1 MPQRGKVNSFE
12 IKPEKF
18 GRYILLD
25 RIGAGGMAEVFRA
38 VMPGVEG
45 FQRTFVLKRIL
56 AERAQSPY
64 FVEMFVQEARI
75 NALLN
80 HPNIVQVFDFGN
92 VGGTYF
98 LAMEYVRGR
107 DVSEML
113 RRLRAR
119 DRPCPVAV
127 AAFIA
132 REVAGALEYA
142 HSLTASDGTPL
153 NIVHRDISPSNI
165 ICLRA
170 GGVKLLDFGI
180 AKALNE
186 PEIERTGQ
194 GLFKGKLSYISPE
207 RIKDL
212 PVDGRA
218 DLFALGAVLWEL
230 LAGRKLFRGKTE
242 FDTLKNVAQMPVP
255 PPSSIRGDV
264 PPELDRI
271 VARALARDPAQRYAT
286 GQELADDLDR
296 LLETLRYQSRALP
309 DLLHELFGAELTS
322 RQIPTTVLTNEML
335 AACRADPSSS
345 GAGALDPTPA
355 APRAP
360 APTADEYS
368 ISIGAGAEM
377 AAPIR
382 PPSRWLSWVAAS
394 IGTATLVLLM
404 VARGGGG
411 RSQGA
416 TLPPLPAA
424 SIGAVLPESPA
435 AAAAKRDPSSIAAA
449 ASADAPGEAPA
460 EAEAEP
466 QPAARDS
473 ASGEPAA
480 SGPARHVRR
489 SSKGRVARG
498 LSVDPFAEAASR
510 GGR

>member
-1 MPQRGKVNSFE
+1 MMIARGGTVESFE
-12 IKPEKF
+12 IRPERF

-45 FQRTFVLKRIL
+45 FQRTFVVKRIL

-75 NALLN
+75 NALLH

-107 DVSEML
+107 DVSEIL

-119 DRPCPVAV
+119 ERPCPVGV

-132 REVAGALEYA
+132 REVAGALAYA
-142 HSLTASDGTPL
+142 HTLAAADGTPF
-153 NIVHRDISPSNI
+153 NVVHRDISPPNI
-165 ICLRA
+165 ICPRA

-180 AKALNE
+180 AKALGE
-186 PEIERTGQ
+186 PEVEKTGHR
-194 GLFKGKLSYISPE
+194 LFKGKLSYVSPE

-230 LAGRKLFRGKTE
+230 LVGRKLFRGKSE
-242 FDTLKNVAQMPVP
+242 FETLKNVVEMEVP
-255 PPSSIRGDV
+255 PPSSIRADV

-271 VARALARDPAQRYAT
+271 VARALARDPAERYAT
-286 GQELADDLDR
+286 GQALADDLDL
-296 LLETLRYQSRALP
+296 LLEALRHQPRALP

-322 RQIPTTVLTNEML
+322 RQIPVTTLTTEML
-335 AACRADPSSS
+335 AACRADSSS
-345 GAGALDPTPA
+345 AGAGASVADPTPI
-355 APRAP
+355 APQSAP
-360 APTADEYS
+360 EPDEYS
-368 ISIGAGAEM
+368 ISIGAG
-377 AAPIR
+377 PPLR

-394 IGTATLVLLM
+394 IGTATLLLLL

-416 TLPPLPAA
+416 TLPPDPVVSLGAA
-424 SIGAVLPESPA
+424 SPEPALAPTGKIDPQGEPQAPPLAGAG
-435 AAAAKRDPSSIAAA
+435 
-449 ASADAPGEAPA
+449 ASATEEASVNRPGHR
-460 EAEAEP
+460 
-466 QPAARDS
+466 ARW
-473 ASGEPAA
+473 SG
-480 SGPARHVRR
+480 
-489 SSKGRVARG
+489 KGRIVRG
-498 LSVDPFAEAASR
+498 LSVDPFAEAAAR
-510 GGR
+510 VGR

>member
-1 MPQRGKVNSFE
+1 MAHEGTVEAFE

-45 FQRTFVLKRIL
+45 FQRTFVVKRIL

-64 FVEMFVQEARI
+64 FVDMFVQEARI
-75 NALLN
+75 NALLH

-107 DVSEML
+107 DASEIL

-119 DRPCPVAV
+119 ERPCPVGV

-132 REVAGALEYA
+132 REVAAALAYA
-142 HSLTASDGTPL
+142 HTLAGPDGAPF

-165 ICLRA
+165 MCLRA
-170 GGVKLLDFGI
+170 GGVKLVDFGI
-180 AKALNE
+180 AKALGE
-186 PEIERTGQ
+186 PEVERTGH
-194 GLFKGKLSYISPE
+194 GTFKGKLSYISPE
-207 RIKDL
+207 KIKDL

-230 LAGRKLFRGKTE
+230 LAGRKLFRGPSD
-242 FDTLKNVAQMPVP
+242 FQTLKNVAEMEVP
-255 PPSSIRGDV
+255 LPSSIREDV

-271 VARALARDPAQRYAT
+271 VARALARDPAERYPT
-286 GQELADDLDR
+286 GQALADELDGV
-296 LLETLRYQSRALP
+296 LEALRHQPRALP
-309 DLLHELFGAELTS
+309 DLLQELFGSELTS
-322 RQIPTTVLTNEML
+322 RQIPTTMLTSEML
-335 AACRADPSSS
+335 AACRAESSSS
-345 GAGALDPTPA
+345 GGSPGPSATDPTPVA
-355 APRAP
+355 ASRTPVSEP
-360 APTADEYS
+360 DEYS
-368 ISIGAGAEM
+368 ISIGAGPA
-377 AAPIR
+377 R

-394 IGTATLVLLM
+394 IGTATLLLLL

-416 TLPPLPAA
+416 TLPPPIVSVGAA
-424 SIGAVLPESPA
+424 TPESGPTPA
-435 AAAAKRDPSSIAAA
+435 GKIDPPP
-449 ASADAPGEAPA
+449 SAIPAPA
-460 EAEAEP
+460 EPPGKAPPAVQESAVSEA
-466 QPAARDS
+466 
-473 ASGEPAA
+473 GH
-480 SGPARHVRR
+480 HVRR
-489 SSKGRVARG
+489 PEKGRIARG

-510 GGR
+510 VGR